1 MSVFVLERH
10 DVVGAGRGALL
21 EMLRDRWGPHLEERF
36 GLTQVGLWATVGSTG
51 RWPEAWSLTGAPSRE
66 AFAEAMDGMY
76 PMEARATYAYE
87 MWRHSL
93 RVRTGGASHVVTVV
107 AGDPAGAQDHP
118 ACLLDVTRVRPGRR
132 ADFHAAVGETLA
144 PLNAT
149 RDIRLLAS
157 FDDVL
162 VPTHAFTLW
171 ALPDWDRQQM
181 PFTAADGPE
190 AAGWFAR
197 LDELVEDSYGFLLA
211 PAPKTR
217 LGT

>member
-21 EMLRDRWGPHLEERF
+21 EMLRDRWGPHLAERF

-51 RWPEAWSLTGAPSRE
+51 RWPEAWSLTAAPSPE
-66 AFAEAMDGMY
+66 AFAGAMDGMY

-93 RVRTGGASHVVTVV
+93 RLRSGGASHMVTL
-107 AGDPAGAQDHP
+107 AGGDPSDALRYP
-118 ACLLDVTRVRPGRR
+118 ACLLDVTRARPGRR
-132 ADFHAAVGETLA
+132 ADFHAAVAETLA
-144 PLNAT
+144 PLNQT

-157 FDDVL
+157 FDDL
-162 VPTHAFTLW
+162 LAPTQAFTLW
-171 ALPDWDRQQM
+171 GLPDWDRQPM
-181 PFTAADGPE
+181 PFTAADGAE
-190 AAGWFAR
+190 AAAWFEQ

>member
-1 MSVFVLERH
+1 MSVYVFERH

-21 EMLRDRWGPHLEERF
+21 EMLRDRWGPHLAERF
-36 GLTQVGLWATVGSTG
+36 GLEQAGLWATVGSTG
-51 RWPEAWSLTGAPSRE
+51 RWPEAWSLTAAPSRE

-93 RVRTGGASHVVTVV
+93 PLRTGGASFVCTL
-107 AGDPAGAQDHP
+107 ASGDLSGPTYAAYLMELTQ
-118 ACLLDVTRVRPGRR
+118 TRRGRR
-132 ADFHAAVGETLA
+132 ADFQTAVTDVLA

-149 RDIRLLAS
+149 RDITLLAS
-157 FDDVL
+157 FDDAL
-162 VPTHAFTLW
+162 VPTHAITLW
-171 ALPDWDRQQM
+171 GLPDWTEMPM
-181 PFTAADGPE
+181 PFTSADGPE
-190 AAGWFAR
+190 ALAWFEQ
-197 LDELVEDSYGFLLA
+197 LDELAEESYGFVLA